1 MTVLKLILLLFALG
15 AAIDCQL
22 AMASAEDSGNLVGSN
37 SSSLAGDY
45 CNAFYDE
52 AKKARVDRQKQEI
65 AALQDDVNSKMAQLK
80 EKTDALEGWVKR
92 REAILAL
99 AKDTVLNIYSGMD
112 PAAAASE
119 ISKLDEL
126 SAAAILQQLK
136 PKKASAILVEMEPKR
151 AATLIAVIAANSKLK
166 SEQKS

>member
-1 MTVLKLILLLFALG
+1 MFLLASGFASII
-15 AAIDCQL
+15 ASQV
-22 AMASAEDSGNLVGSN
+22 AMASAEDNGNLVGAN

-65 AALQDDVNSKMAQLK
+65 ATLRDDVNSKLSQLT
-80 EKTDALEGWVKR
+80 EKTNALESWVKR

-99 AKDTVLNIYSGMD
+99 AKDSVLNIYSSMD
-112 PAAAASE
+112 PAAAAGE

-136 PKKASAILVEMEPKR
+136 PKKASAILVEMDPKR
-151 AATLIAVIAANSKLK
+151 AATLVAVIAANSKLK
-166 SEQKS
+166 LEQKS